1 MATKDSVK
9 KAVIEFIKQHGY
21 SPTVRDICLMTSR
34 SAGVVHSY
42 MTEMLRTGELMTD
55 APLGSQRALR
65 VPGMRWID
73 TKEYTGVVKQ
83 LYRLLEHCREMAAE
97 PGCADDWEQDVDA
110 LEKVIRALEREE
122 R

>member
-1 MATKDSVK
+1 MTTKDSVK
-9 KAVIEFIKQHGY
+9 RAVIEFIKQHGY

-42 MTEMLRTGELMTD
+42 MTDMLRTGELMTD

-73 TKEYTGVVKQ
+73 TSEYTEAVRQ

-97 PGCADDWEQDVDA
+97 PGCADDWMDDVDA
-110 LEKVIRALEREE
+110 LEIAIGVLEREE
-122 R
+122 K